1 MTSIRSILKPSAPQ
15 LVRVPVRLMAGARSA
30 SFQCGA
36 AERCSAVVP
45 LAHSSRL
52 VLLETDR
59 TQPRIFSTE
68 GGVGYRLLV
77 EEPTTMGPGGD
88 PSRRGGQSRD
98 RAGNEPFLRDVQR
111 IRTPKRISMIASCAL
126 L

>member
-36 AERCSAVVP
+36 AERCAAVVP

-68 GGVGYRLLV
+68 GGVDTACSLK
-77 EEPTTMGPGGD
+77 
-88 PSRRGGQSRD
+88 SRRRWVPVAIHHDGVGRVETVPATNPFFVMCRESER
-98 RAGNEPFLRDVQR
+98 RNEFR
-111 IRTPKRISMIASCAL
+111 
-126 L
+126 